1 MLVLVTLYITW
12 LSSMFTS
19 FFKEFWMAIVLM
31 VASLSLATFIL
42 TLRGFCDYQVGV
54 SMVKGKQN
62 LKDICQVVNRIKRA
76 YLKNKVGNAV
86 YEDSREI
93 PSRKT
98 TYSSPKSHKKSLAVT
113 PNPDPLS
120 EGDEY
125 L

>member
-1 MLVLVTLYITW
+1 
-12 LSSMFTS
+12 
-19 FFKEFWMAIVLM
+19 M

-42 TLRGFCDYQVGV
+42 TLRGFFDYQV
-54 SMVKGKQN
+54 SSINVKDWQN
-62 LKDICQVVNRIKRA
+62 QKDIFEVVNRIKRA

>member
-1 MLVLVTLYITW
+1 M
-12 LSSMFTS
+12 
-19 FFKEFWMAIVLM
+19 
-31 VASLSLATFIL
+31 
-42 TLRGFCDYQVGV
+42 
-54 SMVKGKQN
+54 
-62 LKDICQVVNRIKRA
+62 NRIKRA
-76 YLKNKVGNAV
+76 YLKNKVGNTV